1 MPAQSES
8 DTPDERAGEIG
19 GVGDGCAGRTDFEFS
34 LACEC
39 EAVPGA
45 NDGTRGDDNRG
56 QAEGASVTTTLGV
69 SSQVSAIDPAAATFP
84 RARARR
90 KHS

>member
-45 NDGTRGDDNRG
+45 NDGTRGDDNRS
-56 QAEGASVTTTLGV
+56 QAEERKRDNHVRREQPGERNRPCGRD
-69 SSQVSAIDPAAATFP
+69 VSASESAP
-84 RARARR
+84 
-90 KHS
+90 